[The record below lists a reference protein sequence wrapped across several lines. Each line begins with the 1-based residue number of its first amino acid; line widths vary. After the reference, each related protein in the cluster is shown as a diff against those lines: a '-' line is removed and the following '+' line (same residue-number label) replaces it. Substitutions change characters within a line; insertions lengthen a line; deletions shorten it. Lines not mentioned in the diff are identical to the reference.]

1 MGQDKLRKVN
11 VRFFIIPLL
20 LLSLL
25 SAVLTL
31 NDIYQRVRKDYQRL
45 ERSTQTIADSY
56 VSYIERSREAYQLIE
71 SLLDEKLLVASE
83 SILLMDLDRI
93 DDNLIE
99 IAQRLHV
106 DQINLYNRD
115 GIITHS
121 NVEEYVGWVA
131 YEGHPVYEFLS
142 SGVNQLTEEIRM
154 DTESGI
160 FYKYGYVRNEANQF
174 VQIGVL
180 AEDVVS
186 FLDRFDVT
194 SLIEE
199 LAVNDDIEVMFLTNQ
214 HMEVIASS
222 DKARFYG
229 VITDDQWIHHIS
241 QRNGRIRFE
250 EINDTFVLHA
260 CTPVVFEGE
269 TLATLTIVWSREL
282 LIQGVV
288 ENLISGF
295 IALTITM
302 LTMGIMLYFA
312 YRKSQKNVEIAYY
325 DRITGLPNREYLHE
339 YLLEIIKKSDVS
351 PSWILLINSTN
362 FKLLNT
368 THGFA
373 YGDKVL
379 VQIANRL
386 KQTLPTSIMLFRLNA
401 DRFLAVVE
409 DRISREELE
418 DMAHQ
423 IVRSFEQPFTMTSQH
438 DSLDSEVAIVP
449 ISSSKDT
456 VDHLIHTASLTL
468 AQLKFLQNQRV
479 IFYDETV
486 ESILVREDKIERIL
500 RSVIKKENSDALD
513 LVYQPQLDVKSQ
525 KIIGLEALA
534 RLQSVELG
542 QVSPI
547 EFIRV
552 AESRMLIYD
561 LGLRI
566 IENAS
571 DFATMIY
578 PMSTVPIRVAIN
590 ISVKQL
596 LRDEFIS
603 DIAKIIED
611 KQIKHGMLEFE
622 ITESAVIDNFELI
635 NTKLGELQS
644 LGILISM
651 DDFGTGYSSFARL
664 RELNVDI
671 VKIDRFFIEKI
682 DHFKPNQLISADII
696 SMLHKLN
703 KIVVAE
709 GVETQTQYNYLV
721 QSNCDTIQGYHYS
734 KPLPQNLALSF
745 IENALKEV
753 LK

>member
-1 MGQDKLRKVN
+1 M
-11 VRFFIIPLL
+11 
-20 LLSLL
+20 
-25 SAVLTL
+25 
-31 NDIYQRVRKDYQRL
+31 
-45 ERSTQTIADSY
+45 
-56 VSYIERSREAYQLIE
+56 
-71 SLLDEKLLVASE
+71 
-83 SILLMDLDRI
+83 
-93 DDNLIE
+93 
-99 IAQRLHV
+99 
-106 DQINLYNRD
+106 
-115 GIITHS
+115 
-121 NVEEYVGWVA
+121 
-131 YEGHPVYEFLS
+131 
-142 SGVNQLTEEIRM
+142 
-154 DTESGI
+154 
-160 FYKYGYVRNEANQF
+160 
-174 VQIGVL
+174 
-180 AEDVVS
+180 
-186 FLDRFDVT
+186 
-194 SLIEE
+194 
-199 LAVNDDIEVMFLTNQ
+199 
-214 HMEVIASS
+214 
-222 DKARFYG
+222 
-229 VITDDQWIHHIS
+229 
-241 QRNGRIRFE
+241 
-250 EINDTFVLHA
+250 
-260 CTPVVFEGE
+260 
-269 TLATLTIVWSREL
+269 
-282 LIQGVV
+282 
-288 ENLISGF
+288 
-295 IALTITM
+295 
-302 LTMGIMLYFA
+302 
-312 YRKSQKNVEIAYY
+312 
-325 DRITGLPNREYLHE
+325 
-339 YLLEIIKKSDVS
+339 
-351 PSWILLINSTN
+351 
-362 FKLLNT
+362 
-368 THGFA
+368 
-373 YGDKVL
+373 L

-409 DRISREELE
+409 DKISREELE

-456 VDHLIHTASLTL
+456 VDHLIHTASLTM

-486 ESILVREDKIERIL
+486 ESMLVREDKIERIL
-500 RSVIKKENSDALD
+500 RSVIKEGKSDALY

-542 QVSPI
+542 QVSPM

-709 GVETQTQYNYLV
+709 GVETHV
-721 QSNCDTIQGYHYS
+721 D
-734 KPLPQNLALSF
+734 
-745 IENALKEV
+745 
-753 LK
+753 

>member
-409 DRISREELE
+409 DKISREELE

-566 IENAS
+566 IESAS
-571 DFATMIY
+571 NFATMIY

-651 DDFGTGYSSFARL
+651 DDLGTGYSSFARL

>member
-1 MGQDKLRKVN
+1 MRQDKLRKVN

-131 YEGHPVYEFLS
+131 YEGHPVYDFLS
-142 SGVNQLTEEIRM
+142 SGVNQLTEDIRM

-199 LAVNDDIEVMFLTNQ
+199 LADNDDIEVMFLTNQ
-214 HMEVIASS
+214 HMELIASS
-222 DKARFYG
+222 DKERFYG

-250 EINDTFVLHA
+250 EINGTFVLHA
-260 CTPVVFEGE
+260 CTPVFFHGE

-325 DRITGLPNREYLHE
+325 DRITGLPNREYFHE
-339 YLLEIIKKSDVS
+339 YLLELIKKSDVS

-409 DRISREELE
+409 DKISREELE

-456 VDHLIHTASLTL
+456 VDHLIHTASLTM

-486 ESILVREDKIERIL
+486 ESMLVREDKIERIL
-500 RSVIKKENSDALD
+500 RSVIKEGKSDALY

-542 QVSPI
+542 QVSPM